1 MERTFTSVSRL
12 FVLTPARPVSIA
24 ICKSGG
30 VYTIYQV
37 GTNLSV
43 AIKQM
48 DLDKQPKRDLIINE
62 ILIMHSSRYLNIT
75 NYIDSFL

>member
-1 MERTFTSVSRL
+1 MERTFTSVTRL
-12 FVLTPARPVSIA
+12 IVLTPARPVSIA
-24 ICKSGG
+24 ICKSGS

-48 DLDKQPKRDLIINE
+48 DLNKQPKRDLIINE
-62 ILIMHSSRYLNIT
+62 ILIMHLSRYLNIA